1 MCSCI
6 TGIER
11 NHGVQYRGERRN
23 RSPKV
28 GAEYVIVSKDRS
40 FEAANDFW
48 ADRRK
53 DTTIAL
59 RPTIAVAP
67 VINIEALV
75 KPAQNPAQKP
85 APKGTPKPA
94 PKSTVATAPQT
105 SEATKRAVRTA
116 VKDLKLNPSDYS
128 AIYRAFAE
136 AKSSQ
141 DLHGLLSKAINTQ
154 GQKVYPLVKE
164 IHLQTV

>member
-6 TGIER
+6 TGMER
-11 NHGVQYRGERRN
+11 NHGAQYRGERRN

-53 DTTIAL
+53 DTTTAV

-67 VINIEALV
+67 VINIETLV
-75 KPAQNPAQKP
+75 KPAQNPVQKP
-85 APKGTPKPA
+85 APKGTVKPA
-94 PKSTVATAPQT
+94 PKSTAATAPQT
-105 SEATKRAVRTA
+105 SEATKRAVCTA

-136 AKSSQ
+136 AKSPQ
-141 DLHGLLSKAINTQ
+141 DLHGLLSKAIKTQ
-154 GQKVYPLVKE
+154 GQKGYPLVKE

>member
-1 MCSCI
+1 M
-6 TGIER
+6 
-11 NHGVQYRGERRN
+11 
-23 RSPKV
+23 

-53 DTTIAL
+53 DTTIAV

-67 VINIEALV
+67 VINIETLV
-75 KPAQNPAQKP
+75 KPAQNPVQKP
-85 APKGTPKPA
+85 APKGTVKPA
-94 PKSTVATAPQT
+94 PKSTAATAPQT
-105 SEATKRAVRTA
+105 SEATKRAVCTA

-136 AKSSQ
+136 AK
-141 DLHGLLSKAINTQ
+141 
-154 GQKVYPLVKE
+154 
-164 IHLQTV
+164 

>member
-53 DTTIAL
+53 DTTIAV

-67 VINIEALV
+67 VINIETLV
-75 KPAQNPAQKP
+75 KP
-85 APKGTPKPA
+85 
-94 PKSTVATAPQT
+94 VTALTEIPRFC
-105 SEATKRAVRTA
+105 S
-116 VKDLKLNPSDYS
+116 LKFPTLGRS
-128 AIYRAFAE
+128 AA
-136 AKSSQ
+136 
-141 DLHGLLSKAINTQ
+141 
-154 GQKVYPLVKE
+154 
-164 IHLQTV
+164 